1 MNIEKK
7 NYLFKNVSTLK
18 GVGSKLSKYLK
29 NKNIERIND
38 LLWNLPY
45 SYTDRS
51 EITRLDKLEVGKITT
66 VSVVVKK
73 YNFPR
78 IRNLPNKVIC
88 NDDTGSLEI
97 VFFNSREGY
106 IKNVLPLGKRVVV
119 SGKIG
124 F

>member
-18 GVGSKLSKYLK
+18 GVGLKLSKYLK

-51 EITRLDKLEVGKITT
+51 EITKLDKLEVGKITT
-66 VSVVVKK
+66 VSV
-73 YNFPR
+73 
-78 IRNLPNKVIC
+78 IA
-88 NDDTGSLEI
+88 
-97 VFFNSREGY
+97 
-106 IKNVLPLGKRVVV
+106 KNIIFQG
-119 SGKIG
+119 
-124 F
+124 

>member
-45 SYTDRS
+45 QRKRNHYLFVWFH
-51 EITRLDKLEVGKITT
+51 ERLLLLQENYHNYIQQIPVNSFILI
-66 VSVVVKK
+66 V
-73 YNFPR
+73 N
-78 IRNLPNKVIC
+78 
-88 NDDTGSLEI
+88 SL
-97 VFFNSREGY
+97 
-106 IKNVLPLGKRVVV
+106 
-119 SGKIG
+119 
-124 F
+124 